1 MKYYQ
6 FNRRNFF
13 LSLFSMLTPIN
24 NMMSNIEG
32 VGGIRGVKKK
42 TLLRKI
48 FTLMVDSPCSSP
60 LVAMHL
66 YVPSFSFPA
75 LYSVRTDDDSSLRV
89 TVMSGLFG
97 SILSPLG
104 PNHSIFLATPTTER
118 TSENSVSKNEAS
130 DIQRFQP
137 LHHRSCVARLR
148 AGDSWLRLR
157 ANL

>member
-1 MKYYQ
+1 
-6 FNRRNFF
+6 
-13 LSLFSMLTPIN
+13 MLTPIN

-32 VGGIRGVKKK
+32 VGWDKGLKKERK
-42 TLLRKI
+42 KQLLRKI
-48 FTLMVDSPCSSP
+48 FTLTVDSPCSSP
-60 LVAMHL
+60 LVATHL

-118 TSENSVSKNEAS
+118 TSKNSVSKTRRLIRSAFSRSTTGPLSFACLQETDGGGLAAS
-130 DIQRFQP
+130 CDR
-137 LHHRSCVARLR
+137 
-148 AGDSWLRLR
+148 
-157 ANL
+157 